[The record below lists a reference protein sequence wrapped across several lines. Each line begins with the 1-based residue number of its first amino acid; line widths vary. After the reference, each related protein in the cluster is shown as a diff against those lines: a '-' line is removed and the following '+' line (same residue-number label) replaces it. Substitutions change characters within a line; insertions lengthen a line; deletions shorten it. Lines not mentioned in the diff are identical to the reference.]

1 MLHHPAAPGGRIGGT
16 GRSLSKA
23 QAIHGSPRNE
33 AFCRSRAL
41 NVHLTHTRCALR
53 AQAHDCMLPP

>member
-1 MLHHPAAPGGRIGGT
+1 MLHHPAAFGGRIGGT

-23 QAIHGSPRNE
+23 QATRGNPRYG
-33 AFCRSRAL
+33 AFRRSRAH

-53 AQAHDCMLPP
+53 AQARDCMLPP